1 MTQLK
6 ERKYLLG
13 IWLRT
18 LRHKHGLTQVE
29 FASKI
34 GLTVDD
40 YHPIE
45 LGLCRPAKL
54 KTFELISKNFDVEM
68 DVLMLGLQTY

>member
-6 ERKYLLG
+6 DRKYLLG

-18 LRHKHGLTQVE
+18 IRIRHDLTMAE

-34 GLTVDD
+34 GLTFDE
-40 YHPIE
+40 YRPIE

-54 KTFELISKNFDVEM
+54 KTFELICKNFDIDM
-68 DVLMLGLQTY
+68 DLLMLGLQTY

>member
-13 IWLRT
+13 NWLRT
-18 LRHKHGLTQVE
+18 LRLKHNLTMAE

-34 GLTVDD
+34 GLTVVE
-40 YHPIE
+40 YRPIE

>member
-13 IWLRT
+13 NWLRT
-18 LRHKHGLTQVE
+18 LRLKHNLTQVE
-29 FASKI
+29 FASRI
-34 GLTVDD
+34 GLTADE
-40 YHPIE
+40 YRPIE

-54 KTFELISKNFDVEM
+54 KTFELISQNFDVEM